1 MTKQEPSMTAHNT
14 NYVILIFDNGHNII
28 YDRNRYN
35 SINSDTIDIEPFTN
49 PTDAARAFMHLCQNF
64 INPLIVPWPLPLEVI
79 KEIEQKLPKEKLNRL
94 LKHSKSSAVLESIK
108 DNPNTDAEEISITLK
123 MSLSEAVKITEQL
136 LKQGKIRFAD

>member
-1 MTKQEPSMTAHNT
+1 MTKQEPNMTAPNT
-14 NYVILIFDNGHNII
+14 SYVILIFDNVPDMI

-35 SINSDTIDIEPFTN
+35 SINRNIIDIEPFTN
-49 PTDAARAFMHLCQNF
+49 PTDAARAFMHLAQDHNSL
-64 INPLIVPWPLPLEVI
+64 LIVPWPLPPEVI
-79 KEIEQKLPKEKLNRL
+79 KQIEQKLSRQALTLLLN
-94 LKHSKSSAVLESIK
+94 HSKRSAVLESIK